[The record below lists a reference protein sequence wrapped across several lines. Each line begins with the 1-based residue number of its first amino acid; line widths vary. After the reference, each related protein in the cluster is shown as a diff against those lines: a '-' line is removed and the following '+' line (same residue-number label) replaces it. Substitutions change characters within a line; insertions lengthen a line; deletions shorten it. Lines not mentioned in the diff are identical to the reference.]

1 MEAKRWISLVFLALI
16 LVGLSS
22 SDSFFKDSDQQ
33 VQAMSF
39 ISDLKATILGFFDET
54 WVTTEDSEA
63 INEEIK
69 PKHDIL
75 TPNLTTCHKSLSDAD
90 RPVYCCPPKRESLE
104 PIIDFKFPD
113 ISEPIKVR
121 KPAHLVDADYIAK
134 YNKAIAIMKSL
145 PYDDPRSYMRQAN
158 MHCIYCTGAY
168 NQQNSN
174 SLLKIHRS
182 WMFFPWH
189 RMMIYFHERILGSLI
204 GDENFALP
212 FWNWDSPE
220 GMFIPDMYL
229 NGSMIDTQRDSSHL
243 PPQVADINY
252 DYFERGLGPEDQ
264 ISTNIAFMYNQMVSG
279 AKKTELFMGCP
290 YKAGENGF
298 CDGPGT
304 IELAPHNALHTWV
317 GSNLNT
323 EREDLGAFYSAARDP
338 IFYAH
343 HSNIDRLWNVW
354 NELRGNKPA
363 IEDPEWLDSTF
374 YFHNEKSQ
382 LVRIKIRDVLD
393 SAKLRYAYE
402 NVENV
407 WLNARPKPSVPPK
420 IARQVLKM
428 RENQNPFLDISNQA
442 IVSPDFG
449 LNGKR
454 LDTTIRAKLHRPKT
468 HRSKIEK
475 EKEEEII
482 VVYGIDISKDTYV
495 KFDVYVNAVDETM
508 IGAESRE
515 FAGTFVNMKRG
526 VRIVLNKG
534 DLVVKRKTIFKVGI
548 TELLEDLEAD
558 DDETI
563 WVTLVPRGGTGIHT
577 TVDGVRIEYM
587 K

>member
-1 MEAKRWISLVFLALI
+1 MESKRLVFSLVFLTLI

-22 SDSFFKDSDQQ
+22 SHLFLKDSDQQ
-33 VQAMSF
+33 AEAISF
-39 ISDLKATILGFFDET
+39 ISVMKTTILGFFDET
-54 WVTTEDSEA
+54 SWVTMDD
-63 INEEIK
+63 INEEEIK
-69 PKHDIL
+69 PKHHVIL
-75 TPNLTTCHKSLSDAD
+75 TPNLSTCHKSLSDAG
-90 RPVYCCPPKRESLE
+90 RPVYCCPPKHESLE

-121 KPAHLVDADYIAK
+121 KPAHMVDADYIAK
-134 YNKAIAIMKSL
+134 FNKAITIMKSL
-145 PYDDPRSYMRQAN
+145 PYDDPRNFMRQAN
-158 MHCIYCTGAY
+158 IHCIYCTGAY

-204 GDENFALP
+204 GDETFALP

-220 GMFIPDMYL
+220 GMFIPDMYMY
-229 NGSMIDTQRDSSHL
+229 GSMVDTQRDSSHL
-243 PPQVADINY
+243 PPRVADLYY
-252 DYFERGLGPEDQ
+252 DYHERGLGTVDQ
-264 ISTNIAFMYNQMVSG
+264 ISTNLAFMYNQMVSG

-290 YKAGENGF
+290 YKAGEKGF

-317 GSNLNT
+317 GSNLNP
-323 EREDLGAFYSAARDP
+323 EREDFGAFYSAARDP

-354 NELRGNKPA
+354 NELRGNKPPA
-363 IEDPEWLDSTF
+363 IEDPDWLDTTF

-382 LVRIKIRDVLD
+382 LVRIKIRDVVD
-393 SAKLRYAYE
+393 NSKLRYAYE

-428 RENQNPFLDISNQA
+428 RENQNPFLDGSR
-442 IVSPDFG
+442 
-449 LNGKR
+449 R
-454 LDTTIRAKLHRPKT
+454 LDTTIRVKLHRPRT
-468 HRSKIEK
+468 RRSKIEK
-475 EKEEEII
+475 EQEEEII
-482 VVYGIDISKDTYV
+482 VVYGIDIRKDMYV
-495 KFDVYVNAVDETM
+495 KFDVYVNAVDETV
-508 IGAESRE
+508 IGPESRE
-515 FAGTFVNMKRG
+515 FAGTFVNMMKG
-526 VRIVLNKG
+526 VKILLNNG
-534 DLVVKRKTIFKVGI
+534 DLIMKRKTIFQVGI

-563 WVTLVPRGGTGIHT
+563 WVTLVPRGGTGINT
-577 TVDGVRIEYM
+577 TIDGVRIEYL